1 MVKRRCLRR
10 GRASRYAPMMKQL
23 RKGPTLRAMTAL
35 WLRGAMAVLAL
46 AIARPALAEEDG
58 EVPYWAALRISEAN
72 MRVGPSES
80 YPIEW
85 VYHRVGLPLK
95 VVRKLS
101 GWRLV
106 EDPDGTR
113 GWIVSRFLT
122 LERGAIVTGKT
133 PVALRAEPRAGAKL
147 LWRAEPGV
155 SGKLGD
161 CRDGYCRFTVDERS
175 GWVAASRLWGTG
187 EP

>member
-1 MVKRRCLRR
+1 MS
-10 GRASRYAPMMKQL
+10 RASRSAPISCL
-23 RKGPTLRAMTAL
+23 LLAA
-35 WLRGAMAVLAL
+35 LAL
-46 AIARPALAEEDG
+46 FAVPAHAEED
-58 EVPYWAALRISEAN
+58 VPYWVSLRADEAN

-85 VYHRVGLPLK
+85 VYQRVGLPMK

-122 LERGAIVTGKT
+122 LERSAIVLGDE
-133 PVALRAEPRAGAKL
+133 PVAIRAEPGAGAKL

-155 SGKLGD
+155 TGSLGD
-161 CRDGYCRFTVDERS
+161 CKAGFCRFSVEDKS
-175 GWVAASRLWGTG
+175 GWVAEKALWGTG

>member
-1 MVKRRCLRR
+1 MIRL
-10 GRASRYAPMMKQL
+10 A
-23 RKGPTLRAMTAL
+23 AL
-35 WLRGAMAVLAL
+35 VAL
-46 AIARPALAEEDG
+46 ATVPLTAHAEED
-58 EVPYWAALRISEAN
+58 VPYWVSLRADEAN
-72 MRVGPSES
+72 MRVGPSEV

-85 VYHRVGLPLK
+85 VYQRKGLPLK

-106 EDPDGTR
+106 EDPDGAR

-122 LERGAIVTGKT
+122 LERSAIVIGDE
-133 PVALRAEPRAGAKL
+133 PVAIRAEPSRKGKL

-155 SGKLGD
+155 TGSLGD
-161 CRDGYCRFTVDERS
+161 CADGWCRFAVGEKS
-175 GWVAASRLWGTG
+175 GWMAAHLLWGTG

>member
-1 MVKRRCLRR
+1 MVKRVSLPDGPRK
-10 GRASRYAPMMKQL
+10 RYADPMSRITNL
-23 RKGPTLRAMTAL
+23 SRT
-35 WLRGAMAVLAL
+35 VLAGL
-46 AIARPALAEEDG
+46 ALLAGMCAVPAAAQEED
-58 EVPYWAALRISEAN
+58 VPYWVSLRADEAN

-85 VYHRVGLPLK
+85 VYQRKGLPMR

-122 LERGAIVTGKT
+122 LERSAIVTGKD
-133 PVALRAEPRAGAKL
+133 PAPMRAAPDVDAKL

-155 SGKLGD
+155 SGALGD
-161 CRDGYCRFTVDERS
+161 CRDGYCRFTVGERS
-175 GWVAASRLWGTG
+175 GWVAEKRLWGTG

>member
-1 MVKRRCLRR
+1 MFRITV
-10 GRASRYAPMMKQL
+10 
-23 RKGPTLRAMTAL
+23 TAL
-35 WLRGAMAVLAL
+35 AALLLAQSG
-46 AIARPALAEEDG
+46 PALAEE
-58 EVPYWAALRISEAN
+58 EVPYWVSLRADEAN

-85 VYHRVGLPLK
+85 VYQRVGLPMK

-113 GWIVSRFLT
+113 GWIVSRFLS
-122 LERGAIVTGKT
+122 LERTAIVTGDEPAAIRAKPEKT
-133 PVALRAEPRAGAKL
+133 GKL

-155 SGKLGD
+155 SGELGE
-161 CRDGYCRFTVDERS
+161 CRDGWCRFAVGEKS
-175 GWVAASRLWGTG
+175 GWMAENRLWGTG

>member
-1 MVKRRCLRR
+1 M
-10 GRASRYAPMMKQL
+10 SRIRSLFRTVMA
-23 RKGPTLRAMTAL
+23 GAAL
-35 WLRGAMAVLAL
+35 SLAAL
-46 AIARPALAEEDG
+46 AAPAMGEED
-58 EVPYWAALRISEAN
+58 VPYWVSLRADEAN

-85 VYHRVGLPLK
+85 VYQRKGLPMR

-113 GWIVSRFLT
+113 GWIVSRFLS
-122 LERGAIVTGKT
+122 LERAAIVTGKD
-133 PVALRAEPRAGAKL
+133 PAPMRAQADADAKV

-155 SGKLGD
+155 SGWLGD
-161 CRDGYCRFTVDERS
+161 CRNGYCRFAVGERA
-175 GWVAASRLWGTG
+175 GWIAQKRLWGVG
-187 EP
+187 KP

>member
-1 MVKRRCLRR
+1 MLP
-10 GRASRYAPMMKQL
+10 AP
-23 RKGPTLRAMTAL
+23 AM
-35 WLRGAMAVLAL
+35 
-46 AIARPALAEEDG
+46 AEED
-58 EVPYWAALRISEAN
+58 VPYWVSLRADEAN

-85 VYHRVGLPLK
+85 VYQRKGLPMR

-113 GWIVSRFLT
+113 GWIVSRFLS
-122 LERGAIVTGKT
+122 LERTAIVIGKD
-133 PVALRAEPRAGAKL
+133 PAPMRAQADAEGKV

-155 SGKLGD
+155 SGSLGD
-161 CRDGYCRFTVDERS
+161 CRNGYCRFAVGERS
-175 GWVAASRLWGTG
+175 GWVAKKRLWGVG